1 MELNKKYD
9 ASFLQSQEIEKL
21 RLHVK
26 DTATVLAERDSLM
39 VIYNAPCFETFSN
52 FDVV

>member
-9 ASFLQSQEIEKL
+9 VSLSQSQEIEKL

-26 DTATVLAERDSLM
+26 DTTILLAERDSLM
-39 VIYNAPCFETFSN
+39 VIYNATS
-52 FDVV
+52 